1 MLKPKRK
8 VSIFAIYKVQF
19 LVLIFLLLSVVT
31 SFLALLLSIIIGY
44 LFAVHYTKL
53 TLDNIAMMT
62 LIAGMPLSV
71 LFYTACYCIYLI
83 FKYLKP
89 LPVLIVIILGII
101 FINA

>member
-8 VSIFAIYKVQF
+8 VSIFSMYAWQSYTVI
-19 LVLIFLLLSVVT
+19 
-31 SFLALLLSIIIGY
+31 LLLSIIIGY

>member
-8 VSIFAIYKVQF
+8 VSIFSMYAWQSYTV
-19 LVLIFLLLSVVT
+19 IF
-31 SFLALLLSIIIGY
+31 LLLSIIIGY

-71 LFYTACYCIYLI
+71 LFYTACYLI

>member
-8 VSIFAIYKVQF
+8 VSIFSMYAWQSYTV
-19 LVLIFLLLSVVT
+19 IF
-31 SFLALLLSIIIGY
+31 LLLSIIIGY